1 MFYQKPWPPK
11 YKALHVAQREKNSL
25 IITNMITEKS
35 VRAKY
40 CFSLE
45 FLERLLLRIPLEV
58 SSDLQFLLTFTK
70 KSIFPTTC
78 SKEILSFCCCWNDKI
93 SCLGSSFPSQSFDS
107 YLFQRR
113 SYCHTIP
120 DPKELSLKL
129 IIFLLAKA
137 TQPPQLLFFQMS

>member
-25 IITNMITEKS
+25 IITNMITEKN
-35 VRAKY
+35 VRTKY

-45 FLERLLLRIPLEV
+45 FLERPPLRVPLEA

-113 SYCHTIP
+113 SYCHIIP

-129 IIFLLAKA
+129 IIFLLAKV
-137 TQPPQLLFFQMS
+137 TQPPQSLFFQMS